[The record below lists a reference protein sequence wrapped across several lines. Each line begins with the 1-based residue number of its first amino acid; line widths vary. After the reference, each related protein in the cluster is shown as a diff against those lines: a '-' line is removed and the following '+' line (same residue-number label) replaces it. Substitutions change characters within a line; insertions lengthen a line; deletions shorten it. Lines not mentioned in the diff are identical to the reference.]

1 MSSNPTQVTPEIYGY
16 LQDNFS
22 SEDDF
27 LKNLKQDATEAGI
40 PEICISE
47 EQGKFLQFYLKS
59 INAKYVLEIGSLAG
73 YSAITMARALPADG
87 KLIAVEINEKNAKFI
102 EQKAKEAGLENVIEV
117 INQDA
122 KEFLADWKPDFELD
136 FVFVDADKKG
146 YKGYFESTTP
156 HIRKGGVFAADNAL
170 GFGHIA
176 KKNPKSEP
184 GNVMAIQQ
192 FNDML
197 NESPDYDTC
206 LVTVGDGMAMGLKK

>member
-27 LKNLKQDATEAGI
+27 LKNLKKDATEAGI

-59 INAKYVLEIGSLAG
+59 IGAKYVLEIGSLAG

-117 INQDA
+117 VNQDA
-122 KEFLADWKPDFELD
+122 KKFLADWKPDFELD

-176 KKNPKSEP
+176 EKNPKSES
-184 GNVMAIQQ
+184 GNVRAIQQ

>member
-16 LQDNFS
+16 LQNNFS

-27 LKNLKQDATEAGI
+27 LKNLKKEAAEAGI

-87 KLIAVEINEKNAKFI
+87 KLIAVEINQKNAKFI

-117 INQDA
+117 VNQDA
-122 KEFLADWKPDFELD
+122 KEFLANWKPDFELD

-176 KKNPKSEP
+176 ESDPKSEP
-184 GNVMAIQQ
+184 GNVRAIQQ

-197 NESPDYDTC
+197 NESPEYDTC

>member
-16 LQDNFS
+16 LQSNFS

-27 LKNLKQDATEAGI
+27 LKNLKKEATEAGI

-117 INQDA
+117 VNQDA

-176 KKNPKSEP
+176 ESDPKSEP
-184 GNVMAIQQ
+184 GNVKAIQQ

>member
-16 LQDNFS
+16 LQNNFS

-27 LKNLKQDATEAGI
+27 LKNLKKEATEAGI

-117 INQDA
+117 VNQDA
-122 KEFLADWKPDFELD
+122 KEFLANWNPDFELD

-176 KKNPKSEP
+176 ESDPKSEP
-184 GNVMAIQQ
+184 GNVRAIQQ

>member
-27 LKNLKQDATEAGI
+27 LKNLKKEATEAGI

-102 EQKAKEAGLENVIEV
+102 EQKAKEAGLKNVIEV
-117 INQDA
+117 VNQDA
-122 KEFLADWKPDFELD
+122 KKFLADWKPDFELD

-146 YKGYFESTTP
+146 YKSYFESTSP
-156 HIRKGGVFAADNAL
+156 LIRKGGVFAADNAL

-176 KKNPKSEP
+176 EKNPKSEP
-184 GNVMAIQQ
+184 GNVLAIQQ

>member
-16 LQDNFS
+16 LQNNFS

-27 LKNLKQDATEAGI
+27 LKNLKKDATEAGI

-59 INAKYVLEIGSLAG
+59 IGAKYVLEIGSLAG

-117 INQDA
+117 VNQDA
-122 KEFLADWKPDFELD
+122 KKFLSDWKPDFELD

-146 YKGYFESTTP
+146 YKSYFESTTP

-176 KKNPKSEP
+176 EKNPKSEP

-197 NESPDYDTC
+197 NDSPDYDTC

>member
-16 LQDNFS
+16 LQNNFS

-27 LKNLKQDATEAGI
+27 LKNLKKDATEAGI

-59 INAKYVLEIGSLAG
+59 IGAKYVLEIGSLAG

-117 INQDA
+117 VNQDA
-122 KEFLADWKPDFELD
+122 KEFLAGWKPDFELD

-146 YKGYFESTTP
+146 YKSYFESTTP

-176 KKNPKSEP
+176 ESDPKSEP
-184 GNVMAIQQ
+184 GNVRAIQQ

-197 NESPDYDTC
+197 NESPEYDTC

>member
-27 LKNLKQDATEAGI
+27 LKNLKKDATEAGI

-59 INAKYVLEIGSLAG
+59 IGAKYVLEIGSLAG

-117 INQDA
+117 VNQDA
-122 KEFLADWKPDFELD
+122 KKFLADWKPDFELD

-146 YKGYFESTTP
+146 YKSYFESTTP

-176 KKNPKSEP
+176 EKNPKSEP
-184 GNVMAIQQ
+184 GNVQAIQQ